1 LVFILKRKLFQK
13 SFENVFECVRKEKGK
28 KRENSFSALGRK
40 PSSPA
45 PYFSPSA
52 QPHFLFA
59 WAVRPSRLVE
69 RTG

>member
-1 LVFILKRKLFQK
+1 MYL
-13 SFENVFECVRKEKGK
+13 NVLEKKKEKI
-28 KRENSFSALGRK
+28 ENSFSALGRK